1 MLRTRVLLDGL
12 DIGESRGTNR
22 IVASDLESRGEIV
35 LEDPFGGPRTGQVL
49 AAGAP
54 AAPVGRP

>member
-1 MLRTRVLLDGL
+1 MLRTGVLLDGL
-12 DIGESRGTNR
+12 DIGESRCTGR
-22 IVASDLESRGEIV
+22 IVAGALEGRGEIV